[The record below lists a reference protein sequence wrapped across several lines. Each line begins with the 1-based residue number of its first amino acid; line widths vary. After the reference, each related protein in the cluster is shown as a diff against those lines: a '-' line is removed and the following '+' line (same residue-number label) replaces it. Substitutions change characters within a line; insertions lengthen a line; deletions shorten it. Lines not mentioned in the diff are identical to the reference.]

1 MKTILLQNKRLDWID
16 WMKTIGIYL
25 VILGHFQSVLEK
37 FIYIFHVPLFFIISG
52 ILCKKESCHNI
63 FWNKILQI

>member
-25 VILGHFQSVLEK
+25 VILGHFQSVGDK
-37 FIYIFHVPLFFIISG
+37 FVYFFICHYFLSFQASYA
-52 ILCKKESCHNI
+52 KKKVAITFFGTKYCI
-63 FWNKILQI
+63 I